1 MSTRTLIHR
10 LLFQALLEM
19 RQRGHES
26 GDNAVYHL
34 ADLFHNVALQL
45 EHADGLSES
54 DEYDEILDFLKRRAK
69 EKGCD
74 AWLQQQLDQFEMKAA
89 AG

>member
-1 MSTRTLIHR
+1 MSSRSVIHQ

-19 RQRGHES
+19 RQRGHDS

-34 ADLFHNVALQL
+34 ADLFHNIALQL
-45 EHADGLSES
+45 DQADAATES
-54 DEYDEILDFLKRRAK
+54 DDYDDILEFLKRRAK

-74 AWLQQQLDQFEMKAA
+74 DWLQQHLEQIELKAA

>member
-1 MSTRTLIHR
+1 MSSQAVVHR
-10 LLFQALLEM
+10 LLFQALLEL
-19 RQRGHES
+19 RQRGHDS

-45 EHADGLSES
+45 EQAGAESES
-54 DEYDEILDFLKRRAK
+54 DSYDQILSFLKQRAK
-69 EKGCD
+69 EKGCED
-74 AWLQQQLDQFEMKAA
+74 WLRSQLEQLEVKAA

>member
-1 MSTRTLIHR
+1 MSSQTLVHQ

-19 RQRGHES
+19 RQRGHDS
-26 GDNAVYHL
+26 GDSAVFHL

-45 EHADGLSES
+45 EQAGTQSES
-54 DEYDEILDFLKRRAK
+54 DDYDEILAFLKQRAK

-74 AWLQQQLDQFEMKAA
+74 DWLRQQLDRIEMKAA

>member
-1 MSTRTLIHR
+1 MSSRSTIHR

-19 RQRGHES
+19 RQRGHDS

-45 EHADGLSES
+45 DQAESMADSE
-54 DEYDEILDFLKRRAK
+54 EYDEILAFLKRRAK
-69 EKGCD
+69 EKGCEE
-74 AWLQQQLDQFEMKAA
+74 WLQQQLEQIELKAA